1 MNKKQSLSGSS
12 IISNLAES
20 LLGHLG
26 PCAPCITTS
35 TPVSHTVHATNW
47 IWPEALNRAG
57 GDGGSSAPFSA
68 RVVVV
73 VVAVQGWQSDW
84 IGI

>member
-1 MNKKQSLSGSS
+1 MNKKQSLSSSS
-12 IISNLAES
+12 IISNLTET

-26 PCAPCITTS
+26 PCAPFIITS

-47 IWPEALNRAG
+47 IRAEALNRAG
-57 GDGGSSAPFSA
+57 GDRGSAPPFSA

-73 VVAVQGWQSDW
+73 VAVQGRQSDW